1 MSIEARVIRVIRE
14 NSEDIDALPTDA
26 DLRDELGID
35 SFGTMMI
42 VNGIEDDFSVT
53 IDEADIPSI
62 RTVADIVHLLRD
74 KYGISEEDTPET

>member
-1 MSIEARVIRVIRE
+1 MSIETRVIRVIRE

-74 KYGISEEDTPET
+74 KYGISEEDSPEA